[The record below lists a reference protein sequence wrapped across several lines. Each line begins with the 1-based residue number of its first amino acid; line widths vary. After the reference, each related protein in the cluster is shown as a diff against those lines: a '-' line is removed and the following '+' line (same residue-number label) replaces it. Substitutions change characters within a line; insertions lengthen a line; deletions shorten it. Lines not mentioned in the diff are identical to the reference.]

1 MLMMSDERPWKE
13 PTRHVLRQVF
23 RTLPVGAMIHVR
35 DHGWGVYLGRS
46 GGRRPGDNRPLPL
59 RLDGAGRSR
68 RSMVVAEYRQIDHL
82 PSPDTAVAV
91 PEALLRA
98 DVEVRATCAACSPP
112 RSGMRCVPRSR
123 RWDLPDLDAWLR
135 EHQAARRAVQ
145 RDELEAAR
153 AVTTTAHETVE
164 RLTEQIHGHVC
175 DACPVR
181 EEHRRN
187 FGVLERLTRER
198 QTLAERVAHESQ
210 ADDAQTRNLIR
221 GIAAVL
227 HQFGYLHRGYTTPK
241 ADLLADIFDTNGLV
255 LAELVDRGWLDDLA
269 AEDVA
274 EVISWFAYDRDARFE
289 NTFELPRH
297 LTLVRDRLDDLTHGV
312 LIAERRAGLAITTG
326 YHPLFYGGIRAW
338 CRGAVMER
346 IVEKLGLSEGDIVL
360 AFNKSLDIM
369 RQVRTMLQAV
379 RPDSPLVAQLRAA
392 ENLVRRGI
400 VAQSYAIGIMPV
412 MVDTDP
418 GEPGAVAEGAS

>member
-1 MLMMSDERPWKE
+1 LLKPDQWSELRDE
-13 PTRHVLRQVF
+13 
-23 RTLPVGAMIHVR
+23 I
-35 DHGWGVYLGRS
+35 
-46 GGRRPGDNRPLPL
+46 
-59 RLDGAGRSR
+59 
-68 RSMVVAEYRQIDHL
+68 VAI
-82 PSPDTAVAV
+82 
-91 PEALLRA
+91 
-98 DVEVRATCAACSPP
+98 
-112 RSGMRCVPRSR
+112 G
-123 RWDLPDLDAWLR
+123 LPDLDAWLR

-153 AVTTTAHETVE
+153 AVTGTAHEAVA
-164 RLTEQIHGHVC
+164 RLTEQIRGHVC

-187 FGVLERLTRER
+187 LGVLERLTRER
-198 QTLAERVAHESQ
+198 QALATRAAHESQ

-241 ADLLADIFDTNGLV
+241 ADLLADIFDPNGLV
-255 LAELVDRGWLDDLA
+255 IAELVDRGWLDELA

-326 YHPLFYGGIRAW
+326 YHPLFYGGLRAW

-369 RQVRTMLQAV
+369 GQVRKMLQAV
-379 RPDSPLVAQLRAA
+379 RPESPLLGQLRAA
-392 ENLVRRGI
+392 EGLVRRGI

-412 MVDTDP
+412 VIDA
-418 GEPGAVAEGAS
+418 GAVEAEIPLPPEGAP